1 MFEKSENDRILK
13 RLSHVCLGSTDL
25 PRTVN
30 FYRDLLGCEVAHEF
44 RNPAGQLYGVFLA
57 CRNGTFLEFFNE
69 EEAKPSG
76 GLFRHL
82 CFEVE
87 DIERMAGIVRRHGF
101 QPEVRR
107 GRTDHILQFF
117 VQDPDGN
124 MIEFQQHDRQSVL
137 YSLLPERTQ

>member
-1 MFEKSENDRILK
+1 MLK

-25 PRTVN
+25 PRTVD
-30 FYRDLLGCEVAHEF
+30 FYRRVLGCEVAHEF
-44 RNPAGQLYGVFLA
+44 RNPAGELYGVFLA

-69 EEAKPSG
+69 QAPKPPG
-76 GLFRHL
+76 GLFRHM

-87 DIERMAGIVRRHGF
+87 DIERMADIARSHGLK
-101 QPEVRR
+101 PEVRR

-117 VQDPDGN
+117 IHDPDGN

-137 YSLLPERTQ
+137 YPLLPENR

>member
-1 MFEKSENDRILK
+1 VLK
-13 RLSHVCLGSTDL
+13 RLSHVCLGSTNL
-25 PRTVN
+25 SRTVT

-44 RNPAGQLYGVFLA
+44 RNPEGKLYGVFLA

-69 EEAKPSG
+69 DRPPPAG

-87 DIERMAGIVRRHGF
+87 DIERLAERVRGRGLEA
-101 QPEVRR
+101 EVRR

-117 VQDPDGN
+117 ISDPDGN
-124 MIEFQQHDRQSVL
+124 RVEFQQHDRQSVL
-137 YSLLPERTQ
+137 YSRLPENG